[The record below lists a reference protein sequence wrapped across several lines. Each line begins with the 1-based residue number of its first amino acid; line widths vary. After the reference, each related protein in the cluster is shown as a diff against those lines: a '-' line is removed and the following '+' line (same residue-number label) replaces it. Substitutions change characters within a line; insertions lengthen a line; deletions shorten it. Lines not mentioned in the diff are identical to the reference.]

1 MLKDEKEWLLP
12 TEKEIIQVYR
22 DLDDGRKECIQETL
36 GYFKESIKKKKWG
49 RLSEN

>member
-22 DLDDGRKECIQETL
+22 DLDDGRKECIPETL
-36 GYFKESIKKKKWG
+36 GYFKESIKKKT
-49 RLSEN
+49 